1 MNGFARAALGIA
13 LMTVSLARSGAGQ
26 TPARDDASFI
36 WSKALPAGSSVV
48 IRNYNGS
55 IDVRESPND
64 RVEVRAI
71 KIPNNRRAST
81 RDVTFEVREAG
92 TETTICAVYDGVS
105 NCDERRRSIR
115 NIEVRANITVLIPR
129 TMRLK
134 LATGNGA
141 ITIDQA
147 GADVVAA
154 TGNGRVSVGETT
166 GRVEV
171 STGNGDVQI
180 ESARGRVDV
189 TTGNGRVFVATSTG
203 PVNATTGNGDV
214 TIRMRSLQAEA
225 PMSVTSGSGSIRVT
239 LPADFNGQLDAST
252 GNGSLRTEFDISI
265 IGRIDPRRV
274 RGTIGRGGPLLRL
287 HTGNGSVELRKG

>member
-1 MNGFARAALGIA
+1 MNGFARAALGSA
-13 LMTVSLARSGAGQ
+13 LITMSLARLGAGQ
-26 TPARDDASFI
+26 TPAGDDANFI
-36 WSKALPAGSSVV
+36 WSKALPAGSTIS
-48 IRNYNGS
+48 IKNYNGA
-55 IDVRESPND
+55 IDVREATND
-64 RVEVRAI
+64 RVEVRAV
-71 KIPNNRRAST
+71 KIPNNRRGST
-81 RDVTFEVREAG
+81 RDVTFDVREVG
-92 TETTICAVYDGVS
+92 GETTICAVYDGVN

-115 NIEVRANITVLIPR
+115 NIDVRANFTVLIPR

-147 GADVVAA
+147 GADVIAS

-171 STGNGDVQI
+171 NTGNGDVQI

-189 TTGNGRVFVATSTG
+189 NTGNGRVFVATSTG

-214 TIRMRSLQAEA
+214 TVRVRSLQAEA
-225 PMSVTSGSGSIRVT
+225 PMSITSGSGSIRVT
-239 LPADFNGQLDAST
+239 LPADYNGQLDAST
-252 GNGSLRTEFDISI
+252 GNGSLRSEFEISI
-265 IGRIDPRRV
+265 IGRIDPRHV
-274 RGTIGRGGPLLRL
+274 RGAIGRGGPVLRL